1 MAIDKTKTESIRW
14 QNIAYENALKPPL
27 GMALE
32 SALLT
37 TYSAEIPAIVA
48 ALRAMGGFAEGEGKL
63 GPRGLAQTLEQVR
76 GRVRIAVQRGRL
88 RSNTRARIAG
98 ILDQFVYEVGMDEAE
113 GSWHPK
119 MALVH
124 FISKKGAHFE
134 ANDCWRLWM
143 GSRNLVAAEN
153 AELGLCLESAEGS
166 SGHEVSGLAEGA
178 TWLATRSGYNEK
190 AVRRL
195 RLQLTKLRWT
205 LPEGCSAVSLK
216 HHLGQAG
223 TGKLPDPPQRID
235 EVIVVSPFLDVS
247 TVRTLGKWG
256 GVSVAKTIVSTEEWL
271 SKIEISSASPL
282 AHYQRVLAMSKPEME
297 ADETI
302 FEDALEEMEEQSDIA
317 YRRLHAKLH
326 GVRHGKSCTL
336 WMGSANA
343 TERGW
348 TGKNVEL
355 TAKIE
360 ANLQMWQG
368 LKNWTN
374 DLREVDRAALR
385 TLVDSETEIQ
395 KKLNEERNRL
405 AAAWDAKLVFE
416 PDRTVLMA
424 SSDLPPHDLDVEL
437 SVRLLTHP
445 DMKIWPRGQEVVV
458 LAQTRLVD
466 RTAFVCVKLRHSD
479 GSAAEWVQC
488 CIIDPPLGDDRDTAA
503 LGEYLGAANLL
514 SWWRSLLRDGVYDT
528 EEDLSWELD
537 PKRRQGKGAKTSVP
551 SDAITLEDMLRAW
564 TRDPEMFLR
573 DGKRIASFLQR
584 LESQDTST
592 SGALEELRAMQV
604 LWQMIGTEA

>member
-1 MAIDKTKTESIRW
+1 MEGFVAIDKKTESVRW
-14 QNIAYENALKPPL
+14 PNMAYESALKPPS

-37 TYSAEIPAIVA
+37 SYSAEMPAIVA
-48 ALRAMGGFAEGEGKL
+48 ALRAMGGFAEGDGKL

-76 GRVRIAVQRGRL
+76 GRVRITVQRGRL

-124 FISKKGAHFE
+124 FISKKVAQSE
-134 ANDCWRLWM
+134 NNECWRLWM

-166 SGHEVSGLAEGA
+166 RAHEVPGLTESAS
-178 TWLATRSGYNEK
+178 WLAMRSGYDEK

-195 RLQLTKLRWT
+195 RLQLTKLRWM

-216 HHLGQAG
+216 YHLGQAG
-223 TGKLPDPPQRID
+223 TGKLPDPPLRID

-247 TVRTLGKWG
+247 TVRSLGRWG
-256 GVSVAKTIVSTEEWL
+256 GTATPKKIVSTEEWL
-271 SKIEISSASPL
+271 SKIEKSSPSPL
-282 AHYQRVLAMSKPEME
+282 VHFHLLAMSKPELE
-297 ADETI
+297 AAEAN
-302 FEDALEEMEEQSDIA
+302 FGDALEEMDEHSDVA
-317 YRRLHAKLH
+317 YRRLHAKLLA
-326 GVRHGKSCTL
+326 VRHGKSCTL

-368 LKNWTN
+368 LENWTN

-385 TLVDSETEIQ
+385 DLIDSETEIQ
-395 KKLNEERNRL
+395 KKLNQERNRL

-416 PDRTVLMA
+416 PDRTIIMA
-424 SSDLPPHDLDVEL
+424 KSDLHPYDSDLEL
-437 SVRLLTHP
+437 SVRLLTHS
-445 DMKIWPRGQEVVV
+445 DMKIWPRGQEDMVM
-458 LAQTRLVD
+458 AQTRLAD
-466 RTAFVCVKLRHSD
+466 RTAFVCVKLSHSG

-488 CIIDPPLGDDRDTAA
+488 CIIDPPLGDERDGESVGKLLTAFIRKA
-503 LGEYLGAANLL
+503 DEGTIGKLIIEAVILL
-514 SWWRSLLRDGVYDT
+514 SARSPSDGGKVLRAAAQAYAVDT
-528 EEDLSWELD
+528 EAVALKVKQEFAAKEKAREAAKPE
-537 PKRRQGKGAKTSVP
+537 PKATTKAK
-551 SDAITLEDMLRAW
+551 AKRA
-564 TRDPEMFLR
+564 
-573 DGKRIASFLQR
+573 A
-584 LESQDTST
+584 
-592 SGALEELRAMQV
+592 
-604 LWQMIGTEA
+604 